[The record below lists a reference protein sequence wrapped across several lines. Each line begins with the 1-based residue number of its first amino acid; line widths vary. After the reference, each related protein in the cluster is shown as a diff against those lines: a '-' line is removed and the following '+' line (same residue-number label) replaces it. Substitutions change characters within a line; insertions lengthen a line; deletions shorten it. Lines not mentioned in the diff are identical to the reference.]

1 MNQKVYFIE
10 IKAMVFLMLARVWKY
25 MEMYCNREEPFRR
38 YGITYLGQCVKL
50 TYTQVKAVVVYSD
63 LSYLSDMMIYVVRRS
78 TC

>member
-1 MNQKVYFIE
+1 
-10 IKAMVFLMLARVWKY
+10 

-38 YGITYLGQCVKL
+38 YGITYLGQCMKL

-63 LSYLSDMMIYVVRRS
+63 LFYLSDMMIYVVRRS